1 MKWFWVFLGKYLENR
16 HKTALP
22 ERKIHLT
29 KAPKAFGDMNKEER
43 RDFIER
49 MAHEVLPK
57 LSSEEYISDKQIG
70 VSMSRARKSR
80 FMFDLP
86 FFTDWLFY
94 LFIFF
99 LLSNF
104 YGSYQAVQQ
113 SGGVNTSTFSL
124 VSGSLDAAFGLLISW
139 IMVAPVYW
147 IRRFLRS
154 RKSEPGA

>member
-1 MKWFWVFLGKYLENR
+1 
-16 HKTALP
+16 
-22 ERKIHLT
+22 
-29 KAPKAFGDMNKEER
+29 
-43 RDFIER
+43 
-49 MAHEVLPK
+49 MAKGVLPK
-57 LSSEEYISDKQIG
+57 LSSEEYISDKHMG

-86 FFTDWLFY
+86 VFSDWLFY

-124 VSGSLDAAFGLLISW
+124 ISGSLDAAFGLLISW

-147 IRRFLRS
+147 VRRFLRS
-154 RKSEPGA
+154 KKGEPGA

>member
-1 MKWFWVFLGKYLENR
+1 MKWFWVFLGRYFENR
-16 HKTALP
+16 HKTTLP

-29 KAPKAFGDMNKEER
+29 KAPKAFGDLNKEER
-43 RDFIER
+43 REFIEK
-49 MAHEVLPK
+49 MAKGVLPK
-57 LSSEEYISDKQIG
+57 LSSEEYISDKHMG

-86 FFTDWLFY
+86 VFSDWLFY

-124 VSGSLDAAFGLLISW
+124 ISGSLDAAFGLLISW

-147 IRRFLRS
+147 VRRFLRS
-154 RKSEPGA
+154 KKGEPGA